1 MRGIET
7 HIRRWVGGGVTAVF
21 LQPFLQFWQS
31 GVAKCKVVLKE
42 IMGARDQGDIIF
54 IILKYETIIDIVD
67 LICKGHD

>member
-7 HIRRWVGGGVTAVF
+7 HIRRWVGVGVTAVF